1 MKDEDNKLI
10 YEALHS
16 SLGDHFT
23 SFLRGKENPEAINS
37 VTCFCDDC
45 EHWSAG
51 NKCVAESIELT
62 WGEDTSGNRTCECQT
77 YNPVER
83 E

>member
-1 MKDEDNKLI
+1 MKDKDSQLI
-10 YEALHS
+10 YEAHGP
-16 SLGDHFT
+16 SLGD
-23 SFLRGKENPEAINS
+23 RAISWWNDEKRALKGI
-37 VTCFCDDC
+37 TCFCDDC

-62 WGEDTSGNRTCECQT
+62 WGEGTSGNRTCECQT